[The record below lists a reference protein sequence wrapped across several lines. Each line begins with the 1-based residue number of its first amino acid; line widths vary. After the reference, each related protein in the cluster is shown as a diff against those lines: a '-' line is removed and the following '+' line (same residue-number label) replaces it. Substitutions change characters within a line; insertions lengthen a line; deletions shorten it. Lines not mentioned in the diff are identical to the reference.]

1 MVENRYLLSKIQEDL
16 FSQNRMIFIGGPR
29 QVGKTTLAKIV
40 AEQYPGYDYLN
51 WDNPIDRKRIL
62 SLQFKAETPLL
73 IFDEIHKYDRWKN
86 FIKGIFDKHKQD
98 FRILVTGSAR
108 LDVYRRGGD
117 SMMGRY
123 YHYRLHP
130 FSYSEALGHKPIIN
144 LLGQLNFLE
153 DKGIQPDLLELLMTF
168 GGFPEPFLSK
178 NEKVLKRFHIDR
190 TERLVKEDIRDIE
203 PIRHLSLLQILV
215 SLLPERVGSL
225 LSINAMREDLEVAHK
240 TVVSWMDILEKFYY
254 HFRISPFHE
263 KAIKSLRK
271 EPKMYLWDWS
281 EVPDSGARFENLV
294 ASHLLKFVHFLEDSE
309 GEKAELFFLR
319 DTSGR
324 EVDFLV
330 TVNSV
335 PWFAV
340 EVKEKSSRV
349 ATPLKYFDKKMKI
362 PFVFQVVREDGV
374 DFMQNHIRVMSAS
387 KFLTGLV

>member
-1 MVENRYLLSKIQEDL
+1 M
-16 FSQNRMIFIGGPR
+16 
-29 QVGKTTLAKIV
+29 
-40 AEQYPGYDYLN
+40 
-51 WDNPIDRKRIL
+51 
-62 SLQFKAETPLL
+62 
-73 IFDEIHKYDRWKN
+73 
-86 FIKGIFDKHKQD
+86 
-98 FRILVTGSAR
+98 LV
-108 LDVYRRGGD
+108 
-117 SMMGRY
+117 
-123 YHYRLHP
+123 
-130 FSYSEALGHKPIIN
+130 I
-144 LLGQLNFLE
+144 
-153 DKGIQPDLLELLMTF
+153 
-168 GGFPEPFLSK
+168 
-178 NEKVLKRFHIDR
+178 FHI
-190 TERLVKEDIRDIE
+190 
-203 PIRHLSLLQILV
+203 
-215 SLLPERVGSL
+215 
-225 LSINAMREDLEVAHK
+225 
-240 TVVSWMDILEKFYY
+240 ILEKFYY

-294 ASHLLKFVHFLEDSE
+294 ASHLLKFVYFLEDSE